1 MTKGENKAKNQ
12 RTNKPPSNNKG
23 NSMGMKT
30 AQTTRTDTN
39 PNPKE

>member
-12 RTNKPPSNNKG
+12 KQNKTPSNNKG
-23 NSMGMKT
+23 NSMGMKS
-30 AQTTRTDTN
+30 AQTTRTDIN